1 MKKDNIPY
9 NSLKKKNISKRIM
22 QVILGLTSI
31 LSIYTAY
38 LGIAYGAVNWYYGF
52 ADSQEYSKSL
62 LMLDS
67 NIRFYSGLWLGIGI
81 VLLWIIPRI
90 EHEKTLLRVIAI
102 FFFLGGIGRLIS
114 ILTCGIPSS
123 IYFIY
128 VLLELSFPLLTLW
141 QKRIFNLTM
150 VPN

>member
-1 MKKDNIPY
+1 MKENNVIANHP
-9 NSLKKKNISKRIM
+9 KKKMMSKRIM
-22 QVILGLTSI
+22 QLILGLTSL
-31 LSIYTAY
+31 LSMYTAY
-38 LGIAYGAVNWYYGF
+38 QGIAYGAVNWYYGF
-52 ADSQEYSKSL
+52 ADSQEYSKGL

-90 EHEKTLLRVIAI
+90 EHEKTMLQSIAI

-128 VLLELSFPLLTLW
+128 VFLELSFPLLALW
-141 QKRIFNLTM
+141 QKSRSD
-150 VPN
+150 

>member
-1 MKKDNIPY
+1 MKKDNVTS
-9 NSLKKKNISKRIM
+9 NNLKKNNISKRIL

-38 LGIAYGAVNWYYGF
+38 QGIAYGAVNWYYGF
-52 ADSQEYSKSL
+52 ADSQEYSKGL
-62 LMLDS
+62 LMLD
-67 NIRFYSGLWLGIGI
+67 NNVRFYSGLWLGIGI
-81 VLLWIIPRI
+81 VLFWIIPRV
-90 EHEKTLLRVIAI
+90 EHEKTMLRVIAL

-123 IYFIY
+123 VYFIY

-141 QKRIFNLTM
+141 QKRIFN
-150 VPN
+150 

>member
-1 MKKDNIPY
+1 MKENNIIS
-9 NSLKKKNISKRIM
+9 NNLKKKIISKRIM
-22 QVILGLTSI
+22 QVILGLISI

-38 LGIAYGAVNWYYGF
+38 QGIAYGAVNWYYGF
-52 ADSQEYSKSL
+52 ADSQDYSKGL

-67 NIRFYSGLWLGIGI
+67 NVRFYSGLWLSIGI
-81 VLLWIIPRI
+81 VLFWITPRV
-90 EHEKTLLRVIAI
+90 EHEKAMLRVIAI

-114 ILTCGIPSS
+114 ILTCGIPSP

-141 QKRIFNLTM
+141 QKRIFN
-150 VPN
+150 